1 MQDRH
6 APGDAMSWYFKVLGR
21 YAVFSGRARRT
32 EYCMFTLVTAVVYLA
47 LSFAD
52 DRVGSDWP
60 SLSYTAVTLLPSLA
74 VTVRRLHDTDRSGWW
89 ALIGVIPCAGLIAM
103 LVLTAGEP
111 TPGRNKYGP
120 NPKETPFLTDAV
132 PR

>member
-1 MQDRH
+1 
-6 APGDAMSWYFKVLGR
+6 MSWYFKVLGR

-32 EYCMFTLVTAVVYLA
+32 EYWMFTLVTTVVYLA

-89 ALIGVIPCAGLIAM
+89 VLIGVIPCAGLIAM

-120 NPKETPFLTDAV
+120 NPKEVPFLTDAT